1 MKASNSQWKTAL
13 ADKVPDQLSA
23 EIDVFDNEIALK
35 KQGKIED
42 RIFAET
48 RLRRGAYGQRYDNG
62 QRSDGQATRTL
73 NYPSTNTKGPGTLWD
88 APGMQRIKIPFG
100 GLDAA
105 QLEMLAD
112 LCEEYSDNIAHV
124 TTRQDIQLH
133 YIHIED
139 TPALMRRLAS
149 VGITTREACGNSV
162 RNVTACPI
170 AGVCREQTFDV
181 TPYAKAITYFM
192 LGHPDAQAFGRKF
205 KIAFSGC
212 KENACALVR
221 LHDFGAIAVTK
232 EIDGQTKRGF
242 ELWVG
247 GGLGPV
253 PQQARLY
260 DEFVAE
266 EEILP
271 ICQAIA
277 RVFARLGEKKN
288 RNTARLKFLVSK
300 LGIDEFKRLV
310 IAEREVLPYD
320 SRWTDYIKD
329 APSYAEQPLKPPSL
343 LQIASLNG
351 SKPEGFDKWH
361 TNNVYHQR
369 QEGYATVT
377 IALPLGDITASQ
389 LRLVADVS
397 RKYLKETIRSTVE
410 QNLVL
415 RWVSETDLP
424 ALYTELKSA
433 GLATPVAGT
442 IVDVSSCPGTDT
454 CKLGIASSRG
464 LAGELRTR
472 LAAKNAELDEAIGGL
487 RIKVSGCFNS
497 CGQHHAADLG
507 FYGVSRNKN
516 GYTVPHFQVLLG
528 GEWTNNAGSY
538 GLAIGAVPSKKIPET
553 VDRITGRYRS
563 DRLANETFQA
573 FIKRIGKAE
582 CKKMLDEFTAVPPHD
597 EDPSYY
603 SDWGDPREFSI
614 GDIGIGECAGEVV
627 FPIDFELVAC
637 EREAFEAQLELEAGR
652 IEKASR
658 MAYKSMLHGAQAL
671 LKFKFLIAPEDP
683 DKIVDEFRTQFFDT
697 EIFFDPF
704 VRGKFAQDFFRAHE
718 EAATPRSPETAHQLI
733 EEAQLFIEAC
743 YSCHARMTAVPAK
756 ATV

>member
-1 MKASNSQWKTAL
+1 MRPSNLEWKTELGDRIPAHL
-13 ADKVPDQLSA
+13 AS
-23 EIDVFDNEIALK
+23 EIDVFENEIALR

-62 QRSDGQATRTL
+62 QRSDGQTTRTL
-73 NYPSTNTKGPGTLWD
+73 NYPDVPTKGPGTLWD

-100 GLDAA
+100 GLNAA
-105 QLEMLAD
+105 QLETLAD
-112 LCEEYSDNIAHV
+112 LCEEYSDGIAHI
-124 TTRQDIQLH
+124 TTRQDVQLH
-133 YIHIED
+133 FIHIED
-139 TPALMRRLAS
+139 TPSIMRRLAAA
-149 VGITTREACGNSV
+149 GITTREACGNSV

-181 TPYAKAITYFM
+181 TPYAKAITYFL
-192 LGHPDAQAFGRKF
+192 LGHPDAQSFGRKF

-221 LHDFGAIAVTK
+221 LHDFGAIAVTREENGK
-232 EIDGQTKRGF
+232 TRRGF

-260 DEFVAE
+260 DEFVPE

-271 ICQAIA
+271 IAQAIA

-288 RNTARLKFLVSK
+288 RNTARMKFLVSK
-300 LGIDEFKRLV
+300 LGIDEFKKLV
-310 IAEREVLPYD
+310 AAEREILPND
-320 SRWTDYIKD
+320 PRWTSYLKDVTDYR
-329 APSYAEQPLKPPSL
+329 EEPLKPAEL
-343 LQIASLNG
+343 LQIGAAR
-351 SKPEGFDKWH
+351 PDGFDQWQR
-361 TNNVYHQR
+361 NNVYQQR
-369 QEGYATVT
+369 QQGYATVT
-377 IALPLGDITASQ
+377 VALPLGDATATQ
-389 LRLVADVS
+389 LRALADIS
-397 RKYLKETIRSTVE
+397 RKYMKETVRSTVE

-415 RWVSETDLP
+415 RWVSEADLP
-424 ALYTELKSA
+424 ALYTELTQA
-433 GLATPVAGT
+433 DLATPVAGT

-472 LAAKNAELDEAIGGL
+472 LAEKNAEMDEVIGGL

-497 CGQHHAADLG
+497 CGQHHVADLG

-528 GEWTNNAGSY
+528 GEWGNNAGTY
-538 GLAIGAVPSKKIPET
+538 GLAIGAVPSKRIPET
-553 VDRITGRYRS
+553 VDRITTRYRTE
-563 DRLANETFQA
+563 RLDKESFQA

-582 CKKMLDEFTAVPPHD
+582 CKKMIDEFTAVPTHD
-597 EDPSYY
+597 VDASFY

-614 GDIGIGECAGEVV
+614 GDIGVGECAGEVV
-627 FPIDFELVAC
+627 YPIEFELVAC
-637 EREAFEAQLELEAGR
+637 EREAFEAQLQLEAGNVER
-652 IEKASR
+652 AGR
-658 MAYKSMLHGAQAL
+658 MAYESMLHGAVAL
-671 LKFKFLIAPEDP
+671 LKFRFVFAPEAP
-683 DKIVDEFRTQFFDT
+683 DKIVEDFRKNFYDT

-704 VRGKFAQDFFRAHE
+704 VKGKFAQDFFRAHE
-718 EAATPRSPETAHQLI
+718 EAGSPRTAEQTHQLI

-743 YSCHARMTAVPAK
+743 YACHSRMTATPAK
-756 ATV
+756 VTA

>member
-1 MKASNSQWKTAL
+1 MKSSNPQWKTQLGDRVPPQL
-13 ADKVPDQLSA
+13 AA
-23 EIDVFDNEIALK
+23 ELDVFDNEIALK

-62 QRSDGQATRTL
+62 QRNDGTATRTL
-73 NYPSTNTKGPGTLWD
+73 NYPSSNTKGPNTMWD

-100 GLDAA
+100 GLDSA

-112 LCEEYSDNIAHV
+112 LCEEYSDGIAHI
-124 TTRQDIQLH
+124 TTRQDVQLH
-133 YIHIED
+133 YVHIED

-170 AGVCREQTFDV
+170 AGVCRTQTFDV

-192 LGHPDAQAFGRKF
+192 LGHPDAQSFGRKF

-212 KENACALVR
+212 ADEACALVR
-221 LHDFGAIAVTK
+221 LHDFGAIAVTR
-232 EIDGQTKRGF
+232 EIDGRTTRGF

-260 DEFVAE
+260 DEFVPE

-300 LGIDEFKRLV
+300 LGIDEFRRLV
-310 IAEREVLPYD
+310 KAEREILPPD
-320 SRWTDYIKD
+320 PRWTDYLKD
-329 APSYAEQPLKPPSL
+329 VPHYKEEPLKAPSL
-343 LQIASLNG
+343 LQIGAV
-351 SKPEGFDKWH
+351 KPTGFDQWYA
-361 TNNVYHQR
+361 TNVYRQR

-377 IALPLGDITASQ
+377 IALPLGDITATQ
-389 LRLVADVS
+389 LRKVADLA
-397 RKYLKETIRSTVE
+397 RQYLKETIRSTVE

-415 RWVSETDLP
+415 RWVSESDLP
-424 ALYTELKSA
+424 ALYTELKSVA
-433 GLATPVAGT
+433 LASPLAGT

-464 LAGELRTR
+464 LAGELRMR
-472 LAAKNAELDEAIGGL
+472 LAAKNAELDEAIGSL
-487 RIKVSGCFNS
+487 RIKISGCFNS
-497 CGQHHAADLG
+497 CGQHHVADLG

-516 GYTVPHFQVLLG
+516 NYTVPHFQVLLG
-528 GEWTNNAGSY
+528 GEWQHNAGAY
-538 GLAIGAVPSKKIPET
+538 GLAIGAVPSKRIPET
-553 VDRITGRYRS
+553 VDRITGRYR
-563 DRLANETFQA
+563 DERQAGETFQA

-582 CKKMLDEFTAVPPHD
+582 CKKMLEEFTAVPTHD
-597 EDPSYY
+597 EDPSFY
-603 SDWGDPREFSI
+603 SDWGDPREFTL
-614 GDIGIGECAGEVV
+614 GDIGVGECAGEVV
-627 FPIDFELVAC
+627 YQIDFELVAC
-637 EREAFEAQLELEAGR
+637 EREAFEAQLELERGN
-652 IEKASR
+652 IDKASR
-658 MAYKSMLHGAQAL
+658 MAYESMLHGAQAL
-671 LKFKFLIAPEDP
+671 IRFKFLIAPEDP
-683 DKIVDEFRTQFFDT
+683 DKVVEDFRTQFCDT
-697 EIFFDPF
+697 EIFYDPF
-704 VRGKFAQDFFRAHE
+704 VRDKFARDFFRAHE
-718 EAATPRSPETAHQLI
+718 EATKQRTAEQAHQLI

-743 YSCHARMTAVPAK
+743 YSCHARMTATPVK
-756 ATV
+756 ATA